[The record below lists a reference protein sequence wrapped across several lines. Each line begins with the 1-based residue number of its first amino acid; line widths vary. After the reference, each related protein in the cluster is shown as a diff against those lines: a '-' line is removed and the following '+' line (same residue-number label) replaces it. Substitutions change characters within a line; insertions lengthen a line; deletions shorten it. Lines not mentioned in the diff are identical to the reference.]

1 MPKPVTLKQCILDA
15 VDMRID
21 LAHDNINCYLQQD
34 TPFTGNDEHN
44 LRECQEDLVTW
55 VKFSKALAA
64 GSGYNRQ
71 LLAEIVGH
79 VLEMEA
85 ESTG

>member
-1 MPKPVTLKQCILDA
+1 MPKPVTLKQLILDA

-34 TPFTGNDEHN
+34 TPFTDNDERN
-44 LRECQEDLVTW
+44 LRECQEDLITW

-64 GSGYNRQ
+64 DGNYNRQ
-71 LLAEIVGH
+71 LLAEIFVH
-79 VLEMEA
+79 VLEMEV

>member
-1 MPKPVTLKQCILDA
+1 MPKPVTLKQRILDA

-21 LAHDNINCYLQQD
+21 LAHDNINSYLQQD
-34 TPFTGNDEHN
+34 TPFTDNDELD
-44 LRECQEDLVTW
+44 LRECQEDLITW

-64 GSGYNRQ
+64 GSGYNCR

-79 VLEMEA
+79 VMEMEA